1 MATLQGIPLQDLPVL
16 VQDSHLEA
24 TFHPSADIP
33 HETTHMKY
41 WRRRRPQQERWV
53 RQKMLGRGGF
63 GIVWLEER
71 EPRSQTSYNSRAVKQ
86 LDIAKIGSKKGDYV
100 KELEA
105 LAKFSQAKYSEF
117 FIKSYGWFQSSSA
130 LFLTMEYCELGDLK
144 DHVEMYGK
152 LPEDQVQDIGCQVLQ
167 GLRFMHQNNFAHRD
181 LKPANILIKDK
192 PPHGDWYV
200 KICDFGLSKRIGADI
215 ATTTVKGTPGFM
227 PPELIPGIGD
237 DPKHVDHF
245 PADMWCFGEAIFYL
259 LTHKRAFGG
268 DLRLLKYWKG
278 GPFPK
283 EPLLRVSASDTAVSF
298 VQELMVTV
306 PAKRLTAEMAA
317 QHVFIKTEP
326 LQKVGR
332 ETGETS
338 NVKEDLPSPPVDE
351 QASGRWTTLASLQ
364 QGVEPPT
371 GLTSTTTATA
381 LPRTRPDQA
390 PSRPSRTP
398 GGIEDIHAKSDRLL
412 LACLSTIP
420 PEDTRIEK
428 TRKEVPRR
436 TSEHQ
441 SRPRAAPQERRQY
454 LGPPRLTHEAWTRY
468 QSAIA
473 NSRRVDEKRKKEKS
487 AKLNIRDWL
496 RNIGSSKRLQT
507 RPASPAHSSRYTDSY
522 YSYTD
527 ISDSGATSDAASPGD
542 NVHIGLG
549 SNTLE
554 NRTS

>member
-1 MATLQGIPLQDLPVL
+1 
-16 VQDSHLEA
+16 
-24 TFHPSADIP
+24 
-33 HETTHMKY
+33 
-41 WRRRRPQQERWV
+41 
-53 RQKMLGRGGF
+53 
-63 GIVWLEER
+63 
-71 EPRSQTSYNSRAVKQ
+71 
-86 LDIAKIGSKKGDYV
+86 
-100 KELEA
+100 
-105 LAKFSQAKYSEF
+105 
-117 FIKSYGWFQSSSA
+117 
-130 LFLTMEYCELGDLK
+130 MEYCELGDLK

-245 PADMWCFGEAIFYL
+245 PADMWCFGETIFYL
-259 LTHKRAFGG
+259 LTHERAFGG

-283 EPLLRVSASDTAVSF
+283 EPLLRVSASDAAVSF

-317 QHVFIKTEP
+317 QHVFMKTEP
-326 LQKVGR
+326 LQKAGR
-332 ETGETS
+332 EMGETS
-338 NVKEDLPSPPVDE
+338 SIKEDLPSPPADE

-381 LPRTRPDQA
+381 LPRTRPDQV
-390 PSRPSRTP
+390 PSRPPRTP
-398 GGIEDIHAKSDRLL
+398 RETEDILAKSRRLRDVRM
-412 LACLSTIP
+412 P
-420 PEDTRIEK
+420 DTREEDIRTEK
-428 TRKEVPRR
+428 TRKVDSRR

-441 SRPRAAPQERRQY
+441 SRHRAAPQEHRHYPYRPRSTRQAR
-454 LGPPRLTHEAWTRY
+454 PQY
-468 QSAIA
+468 QAAI
-473 NSRRVDEKRKKEKS
+473 DEKPKKEKS

-507 RPASPAHSSRYTDSY
+507 RPASPAHSSRYSDSY

-527 ISDSGATSDAASPGD
+527 ISDSGATSDAASPEMPRK
-542 NVHIGLG
+542 NVEIGLG
-549 SNTLE
+549 SNTHPREPDLLMME
-554 NRTS
+554 SRERKG